1 MANNKDLRYVR
12 TNQMLC
18 DAFTELLQRKEFE
31 DITIDELCKKAFI
44 RRATFYTHFLD
55 KYDFFAYFVKQNSK
69 AFSST
74 WNEPEETQNIM
85 NFSCHMFRETVRYIT
100 EHMAMVQNIL
110 SSNAFSI
117 LLDILAEQVKTSLL
131 SNLSKYEVSPFPADI
146 HPEIIASYYSGG
158 IIQIL
163 RYWIA
168 SQKTISE
175 EELIK
180 QYSSLMKVFWT
191 E

>member
-1 MANNKDLRYVR
+1 
-12 TNQMLC
+12 
-18 DAFTELLQRKEFE
+18 
-31 DITIDELCKKAFI
+31 
-44 RRATFYTHFLD
+44 
-55 KYDFFAYFVKQNSK
+55 
-69 AFSST
+69 
-74 WNEPEETQNIM
+74 
-85 NFSCHMFRETVRYIT
+85 MFRETVRYIT
-100 EHMAMVQNIL
+100 EPMAMVQNIL

-117 LLDILAEQVKTSLL
+117 LLDILADQVKTSLL
-131 SNLSKYEVSPFPADI
+131 SNLRKYEVSPFPADI

-175 EELIK
+175 EELIN
-180 QYSSLMKVFWT
+180 QYSSLMKVFWP

>member
-1 MANNKDLRYVR
+1 
-12 TNQMLC
+12 
-18 DAFTELLQRKEFE
+18 
-31 DITIDELCKKAFI
+31 
-44 RRATFYTHFLD
+44 
-55 KYDFFAYFVKQNSK
+55 
-69 AFSST
+69 
-74 WNEPEETQNIM
+74 
-85 NFSCHMFRETVRYIT
+85 
-100 EHMAMVQNIL
+100 MVQNIL

-117 LLDILAEQVKTSLL
+117 LLDILAEQIKSSLL
-131 SNLSKYEVSPFPADI
+131 NILNQYEVSPFPADI

-168 SQKTISE
+168 SKKTITE

-180 QYSSLMKVFWT
+180 QYSSLMNVFWM